1 MPTIIDEILLKI
13 SELSDSE
20 DEPTPDTPLIGDDRF
35 LDSMSLVELCLFLED
50 TALSFGF
57 TFDWS
62 SEVAMSKQ
70 RSFFRTPSSLAEE
83 FERQRLNLS

>member
-1 MPTIIDEILLKI
+1 MIIDQILLKI
-13 SELSDSE
+13 SELSNSDAT
-20 DEPTPDTPLIGDDRF
+20 PTPETLLIGDDRF

-50 TALSFGF
+50 TALDLGF

-62 SEVAMSKQ
+62 SEVAMSRQ

-83 FERQRLNLS
+83 FERQRHEFQ